1 MATLY
6 FIVGPTAVGKS
17 ELSISWAELN
27 NAEILSCDSLLLYRG
42 MDIGTAKPSLLE
54 RSQIVH
60 HGIDQV
66 SINTRYSVHDYLQLS
81 QKVVSDIH
89 NRGLNVVIVGG
100 SGFYLKSFFH
110 PVVDTVDIPQ
120 HIRSQVDELY
130 AEKGREGLLEELFKC
145 NPDGTGKLAIEN
157 PRRVINALL
166 RCLAS
171 GKTLN
176 QLNLDFAKLRSPF
189 DVFERR
195 VCFLN
200 RSRDDLLQ
208 RTRRRV
214 KKMIED
220 GLIDEVQQLLEQGID
235 ENLSAASAIGY
246 RETIDYL
253 KNGGERTKLE
263 EDIIQNTQ
271 GLIKKQL
278 TWFKKQ
284 IPIDQALYLQPHENG
299 NPEQVFTNSP

>member
-1 MATLY
+1 VAILY
-6 FIVGPTAVGKS
+6 FIVGPTAVGKTA
-17 ELSISWAELN
+17 LSVPWAELN

-42 MDIGTAKPSLLE
+42 MDIGTAKPSAFE
-54 RSQIVH
+54 QSQIVH

-66 SINTRYSVHDYLQLS
+66 SINTRYSVYDYLHLS

-100 SGFYLKSFFH
+100 SGFYLKSFFY
-110 PVVDTVDIPQ
+110 PVVDTVDTPQ

-130 AEKGREGLLEELFKC
+130 AEKGRDGLLEELFKC

-157 PRRVINALL
+157 PRRVINALQ

-176 QLNLDFAKLRSPF
+176 QLNSEFAQLRSPF
-189 DVFERR
+189 YKFERR
-195 VCFLN
+195 VCFLR

-214 KKMIED
+214 KNMIED
-220 GLIDEVQQLLEQGID
+220 GLIDEVKQLLKQGID
-235 ENLSAASAIGY
+235 GNLSAASAIGY

-253 KNGGERTKLE
+253 KNGGGRTKLE

-284 IPIDQALYLQPHENG
+284 IPIDQTLYLQPHEKG
-299 NPEQVFTNSP
+299 NPKQVFTNGP

>member
-6 FIVGPTAVGKS
+6 FIVGPTAVGKTA
-17 ELSISWAELN
+17 LSISWAELN
-27 NAEILSCDSLLLYRG
+27 NAEILSCDSLLIYRG
-42 MDIGTAKPSLLE
+42 MDIGTAKPSVFE
-54 RSQIVH
+54 RNQIVH

-66 SINTRYSVHDYLQLS
+66 SISTRYSVHDYLQLS

-89 NRGLNVVIVGG
+89 SRGLNVVIVGG

-110 PVVDTVDIPQ
+110 PVVDSVDIPLS
-120 HIRSQVDELY
+120 IRLHVDELY
-130 AEKGREGLLEELFKC
+130 AEKGREGLLQELFKR
-145 NPDGTGKLAIEN
+145 NPDGTGKLALKN
-157 PRRVINALL
+157 PRRVINALQ

-176 QLNLDFAKLRSPF
+176 QLNSEFAKLRSPF
-189 DVFERR
+189 DAFERR

-220 GLIDEVQQLLEQGID
+220 GLIDEVQQLLEHGID
-235 ENLSAASAIGY
+235 GNLSAASAIGY

-263 EDIIQNTQ
+263 NDIIKNTQ

-284 IPIDQALYLQPHENG
+284 IPIDQTLYLQPDENG
-299 NPEQVFTNSP
+299 NPELVLSNGS